1 MNNVNLT
8 EKFNYI
14 SYTGFKKVENNKIQ
28 IRQVCDRLF
37 EFTNA
42 NLRLALKGLGKK
54 ELGLI
59 KSLPTFYCSELNDG
73 QMQIKYGKLT
83 NLTHDG
89 FNSISADFEVIYD
102 FDCVEIN
109 DVDKFNNILKLNVGQ
124 IYRGH
129 WAIRFGNVIE
139 ILNAIKK
146 YANSSI
152 TIKIENN
159 GVDAKANVGN
169 VTVKTQDKDTV
180 NSVISLL
187 DKIYKLKSDGD
198 LEYFFRGQDQIDLKL
213 KPTILRL
220 NNNNKKQY
228 SEDVEKK
235 ICQEMITEHSQEFQD
250 DKFCFDRLVRMA
262 HYGLP
267 TRLLDIS
274 SNPLVALFFACIK
287 NNKKEG
293 EVIIFQVSSKNIKYY
308 DSDTVTLISHISN
321 LDRKSKEKV
330 KKIITRS
337 MHKTNDDVTSN
348 DIKEHPEIIDL
359 LHSVRSDKPGF
370 ANRVIIEDLSKVI
383 CVKAKKNNLRIK
395 SQSGAFFI
403 FGHEALLEDDKFIQ
417 RMLGIQTT
425 RLKIKNK
432 EKILEELDKINI
444 NSKTMYPGMSETA
457 ETLKM
462 RFLDKN

>member
-14 SYTGFKKVENNKIQ
+14 SYTGFRNDENNKIQ
-28 IRQVCDRLF
+28 FSQVCDRLF

-42 NLRLALKGLGKK
+42 NLRLALKGLGEN

-59 KSLPTFYCSELNDG
+59 KSLPTFYCSKLHHG
-73 QMQIKYGKLT
+73 QMQIRYGKLT
-83 NLTHDG
+83 NLTHNNS
-89 FNSISADFEVIYD
+89 NSISADFEVIYD
-102 FDCVEIN
+102 FGNVQIN
-109 DVDKFNNILKLNVGQ
+109 DEDEFNNILKLHKSQ

-129 WAIRFGNVIE
+129 WAIKFGNVIE
-139 ILNAIKK
+139 ILNAIKTYTK
-146 YANSSI
+146 SSI
-152 TIKIENN
+152 IIEVENN
-159 GVDAKANVGN
+159 GVYAKANVGN
-169 VTVKTQDKDTV
+169 VTVKTQNKDTV
-180 NSVISLL
+180 NSVTNLL
-187 DKIYKLKSDGD
+187 DKIYKLKSDD
-198 LEYFFRGQDQIDLKL
+198 DSEYFFRGQDQIDLKL

-220 NNNNKKQY
+220 NNNKKQY
-228 SEDVEKK
+228 SEDVEKN
-235 ICQEMITEHSQEFQD
+235 ICQEIITEHSQEFQD

-287 NNKKEG
+287 NNKEEG

-321 LDRKSKEKV
+321 LNKIGKENIKNFIDNPKPMKSV
-330 KKIITRS
+330 SGITF
-337 MHKTNDDVTSN
+337 NDEQDYSN
-348 DIKEHPEIIDL
+348 LQDL
-359 LHSVRSDKPGF
+359 LHSVKSDKPEFRLRGYPQ
-370 ANRVIIEDLSKVI
+370 DLSKII

-417 RMLGIQTT
+417 EKLGIQII
-425 RLKIKNK
+425 RLRIKDKIR
-432 EKILEELDKINI
+432 ILKELDKINI